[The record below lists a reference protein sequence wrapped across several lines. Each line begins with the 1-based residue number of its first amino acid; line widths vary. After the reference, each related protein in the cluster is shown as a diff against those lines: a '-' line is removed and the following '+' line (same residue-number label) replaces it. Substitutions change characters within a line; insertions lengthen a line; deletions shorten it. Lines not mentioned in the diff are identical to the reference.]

1 MTSRRGEREKAKTD
15 HIVRHSADALAVMV
29 ARGEDRTDWARGDAT
44 TSGEIEREASADGD
58 DLPGG
63 WQGEAIPGLPGRKEP
78 VNLRQVRDD
87 AERKAISKVLSRVD
101 GNMVRAAELLGVSR
115 PTLYD
120 LINRHGL
127 KQSVTIK
134 PDEAC

>member
-1 MTSRRGEREKAKTD
+1 MARTD
-15 HIVRHSADALAVMV
+15 QLVRHSADALAVMV

-78 VNLRQVRDD
+78 VNLRLDSDIRSWSRQSGKGYQTD
-87 AERKAISKVLSRVD
+87 RKSTRLNS
-101 GNMVRAAELLGVSR
+101 S
-115 PTLYD
+115 
-120 LINRHGL
+120 HG
-127 KQSVTIK
+127 
-134 PDEAC
+134 